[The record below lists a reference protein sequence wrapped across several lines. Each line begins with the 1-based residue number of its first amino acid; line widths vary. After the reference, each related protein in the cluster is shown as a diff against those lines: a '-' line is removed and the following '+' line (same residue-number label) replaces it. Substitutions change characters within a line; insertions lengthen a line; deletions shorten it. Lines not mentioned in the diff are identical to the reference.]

1 LIAQITSRS
10 TLGVHGGATIMVFQI
25 ISLTAVG
32 GGPQVF
38 LAAVGDGAY
47 VPAGVL
53 VGSVYEVGVTGQV
66 GGLDVMIDGTVSG
79 AMAGV
84 RLGDSGYY
92 DQDQWV
98 FVGSTGV
105 IRAQTTALY
114 VQGHHSH
121 VTNYG
126 QIGGG
131 ATGVA
136 LCGQGESETRL
147 VNHGVIAADTGIKRS
162 AITDSETIHV
172 MNTGTIAGHIAAF
185 DGLLVTVTD
194 IFVNRGLVIGDVRL
208 GGGDDRFD
216 TRGAGEVQGT
226 IFGGAGDDTFL
237 LGAAEDVIDGG
248 TGLDTIDA
256 TGSGAMTLALDGSV
270 AGTGRTLGDSLT
282 GIETVLGSHL
292 GGDQLYGT
300 TGAQTLSGQG
310 GADRLEGRTGSD
322 TLLGGD
328 GNDVMVGEAGVD
340 LLNGGAGDDRFVFRA
355 RGEAGDIIANF
366 GAVLGD
372 NDLFV
377 LTAAGFGG
385 GFAPGALVAT
395 RFQTRTDNV
404 AQDADDR
411 FIFRTTDKTLW
422 FDANGNV
429 AGGLTLLAHLPMGAV
444 VTAADILLV

>member
-1 LIAQITSRS
+1 
-10 TLGVHGGATIMVFQI
+10 MVFQI
-25 ISLTAVG
+25 VSASNVT
-32 GGPQVF
+32 GGPGVF
-38 LAAVGDGAY
+38 LATAGDAAF
-47 VPAGVL
+47 VPLGIL
-53 VGSVYEVGVTGQV
+53 VGSVDDVGVTGEASH
-66 GGLDVMIDGTVSG
+66 LDAMIDGTVSG
-79 AMAGV
+79 KVAAV
-84 RLGDSGYY
+84 RLGNSGSY
-92 DQDQWV
+92 DEDQSV
-98 FVGSTGV
+98 FVGATG
-105 IRAQTTALY
+105 ILRGQATALH
-114 VQGHHSH
+114 VLGHDSV
-121 VTNYG
+121 VTNFG

-131 ATGVA
+131 AVGIT
-136 LCGQGESETRL
+136 LSGQGLGQTRVL
-147 VNHGVIAADTGIKRS
+147 NHGVISADIGITRS
-162 AITDSETIHV
+162 GVTDTETIHV
-172 MNTGTIAGHIAAF
+172 TNMGTLDGRIAAY
-185 DGLLVTVTD
+185 DGLTAVVSD

-226 IFGGAGDDTFL
+226 IFGGAGADTFL

-248 TGLDTIDA
+248 AGIDTVDA
-256 TGSGAMTLALDGSV
+256 TVSGAIILALDGSV
-270 AGTGRTLGDSLT
+270 AGMGRTAGDSLT
-282 GIETVLGSHL
+282 GIEAVLGSWL

-310 GADRLEGRTGSD
+310 GADRLEGRTGND

-328 GNDVMVGEAGVD
+328 GNDLMAGEAGVD

-355 RGEAGDIIANF
+355 RAEAGDTIAKF

-385 GFAPGALVAT
+385 GLAPGALQAA
-395 RFQTRTDNV
+395 RFQARADFA

-429 AGGLTLLAHLPMGAV
+429 AGGLTLIAHLPMSAV
-444 VTAADILLV
+444 MTAADILLV